1 MEENPLV
8 DYLQSHVMISKKN
21 LNIIQQKVMDREAI
35 KQIEKNKRKERQ
47 DKQAWKKFTTLI
59 PIERLVKREF
69 AKQQANFIVAWSS
82 LVVRE
87 AKNKFH
93 YNFKVGMQVRLLG
106 YKGVNLASTM
116 EA

>member
-1 MEENPLV
+1 
-8 DYLQSHVMISKKN
+8 
-21 LNIIQQKVMDREAI
+21 
-35 KQIEKNKRKERQ
+35 
-47 DKQAWKKFTTLI
+47 LI

-82 LVVRE
+82 LAVRE

-93 YNFKVGMQVRLLG
+93 YNFKVGMQACLLG